1 MLDFRL
7 PRWVVPV
14 AFAALVSTG
23 CGDPDS
29 AITLVPVTGV
39 VTLKGE
45 PMANARVAFSPQPG
59 NKDETVG
66 GDTTGPEGTY
76 MAFYRNRSGLAPG
89 KYQVTITEGESI
101 DEEAD
106 SNLAEAFKDDPYM
119 ASEARRAASASARN
133 RSNSKKPVIEE
144 RFDVEVGES
153 ATTLDFDLTGK
164 TRESGKERPR

>member
-1 MLDFRL
+1 MS
-7 PRWVVPV
+7 RWLIPL
-14 AFAALVSTG
+14 AALACVG
-23 CGDPDS
+23 CGGDPDD

-76 MAFYRNRSGLAPG
+76 RAFYRTRSGLAPG
-89 KYQVTITEGESI
+89 KYKVTITEGE
-101 DEEAD
+101 DLEAEAD
-106 SNLAEAFKDDPYM
+106 ANLAEAFKDDPYM
-119 ASEARRAASASARN
+119 AAEARRAAAATNRRRSAA
-133 RSNSKKPVIEE
+133 KKPVIEE
-144 RFDVEVGES
+144 QFDVEVGSS

-164 TRESGKERPR
+164 TREPGKG